1 MKITLS
7 GPVDGN
13 TRTTL
18 YALCRPSRVTAA
30 AMTRLPGYGF
40 WSRVAG
46 LIRPSGGQTVSGLP
60 LASALRL
67 RGYLE
72 AFNTAEENGFRDI

>member
-1 MKITLS
+1 
-7 GPVDGN
+7 
-13 TRTTL
+13 
-18 YALCRPSRVTAA
+18 
-30 AMTRLPGYGF
+30 MTRIPGYGF

-46 LIRPSGGQTVSGLP
+46 LIRPSVGQTASGLP